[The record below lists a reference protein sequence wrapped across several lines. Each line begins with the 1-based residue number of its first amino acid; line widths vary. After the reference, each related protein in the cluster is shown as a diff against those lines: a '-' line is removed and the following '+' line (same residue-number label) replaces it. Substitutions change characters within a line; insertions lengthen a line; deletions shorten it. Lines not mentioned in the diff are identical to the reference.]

1 MKKIFLIKRKIS
13 DALDCSTAIITQE
26 QRCDQP
32 AHDRMC
38 NSVLEWLE
46 VKGKENIAI
55 FMLACILYSSVID
68 GFILTSGRI
77 TNKSVCKSEI

>member
-1 MKKIFLIKRKIS
+1 M
-13 DALDCSTAIITQE
+13 LDCSTAIITQE
-26 QRCDQP
+26 QRCNQSV
-32 AHDRMC
+32 HDRIC

-46 VKGKENIAI
+46 VKGKEDIAI

-77 TNKSVCKSEI
+77 TNKSVCKSEIKRCSKLDIP